1 MTPTEQRRIFERWIS
16 EHKGLVLKVVR
27 ASTATPRDRN
37 DLFQEIAIQ
46 LWNSV
51 PSFAGDSKESG
62 WIFRVAL
69 NAAAVWPHLP
79 SRAVGRAPSRGGLD
93 EFVEGE
99 SGQPHDQLQRLYAEL
114 RKLDAIDRSLIL
126 MVLEGFNHQEIGD
139 HLGIPASSVP
149 DAVRATRFM
158 PLKPPLP
165 DYPTARLGTCMTT
178 ASEVGGDYY
187 DVGVDEG
194 VLTLVVADVTGHGLR
209 AGTMAALAKSLF
221 TRSAREPDLPA
232 LVRRSSE
239 TLEHLALPDLGIAL
253 GVLRLRGHTV
263 EVVGAGLPAALYYR
277 KSERRVATVPL
288 NGLPL
293 GFVLPMDA
301 PYTQSHFTVEP
312 GDVIVLTTDG
322 LVELFNEVEDMF
334 GLERAAAVLA
344 QCADQSPDAIART
357 LQQAGLAWTSGQPP
371 DDDLT
376 IVVLQFRSAP
386 DPSATLPP
394 SGLPTKTSE
403 TNGLSPTR

>member
-1 MTPTEQRRIFERWIS
+1 MTPTEQRRIFERWIT
-16 EHKGLVLKVVR
+16 EYKGPVLKVVR
-27 ASTATPRDRN
+27 ASTATPNDRN

-51 PSFAGDSKESG
+51 PGFTGDSKESAWVFG
-62 WIFRVAL
+62 VAL

-79 SRAVGRAPSRGGLD
+79 SRSVSRAPSRGDLD
-93 EFVEGE
+93 EFVQDE

-139 HLGIPASSVP
+139 RLGIPASSVP

-165 DYPTARLGTCMTT
+165 EYPTARLGTCMTT

-187 DVGVDEG
+187 DVGVAEG

-209 AGTMAALAKSLF
+209 AGTMTAVARSLF
-221 TRSAREPDLPA
+221 TRSARDPDLPA

-239 TLEHLALPDLGIAL
+239 TLERLALPDLSIAL

-263 EVVGAGLPAALYYR
+263 EVVGAGLPAALHYR
-277 KSERRVATVPL
+277 ASERRVATVPL

-301 PYTQSHFTVEP
+301 PYTQSQFTVEP
-312 GDVIVLTTDG
+312 GDVVAVVTDG
-322 LVELFNEVEDMF
+322 LVELFNDVDDMF
-334 GLERAAAVLA
+334 GLERAAAVLEE
-344 QCADQSPDAIART
+344 CADESPDAIART
-357 LQQAGLAWTSGQPP
+357 LQQAGLAWTNGRPP

-376 IVVLQFRSAP
+376 IVVLQFRSARHHP
-386 DPSATLPP
+386 ATLAT
-394 SGLPTKTSE
+394 SGLHTRTNE